1 MAIRP
6 NAPTPPILGPQ
17 ATLPLGGAN
26 PSPEE
31 RAETLIR
38 RLEQFIREGKSPD
51 GVAMP
56 FRKWQEM
63 AYEEIAEAIRDAERT
78 WRQDQRF
85 VDRFFMVGAAALVT
99 LGMWGTVLAFQAG
112 PDRRVTALLFLG
124 SGATIFFL
132 IVLWFI
138 HKVQKL
144 YSAGERRRM
153 FRRVRTMD
161 ARLRALEKH
170 LEKRLDR
177 LEEIEGEVRQREGV
191 VAAPPP
197 DG

>member
-1 MAIRP
+1 MAMRP
-6 NAPTPPILGPQ
+6 SSNPAIQGPQ

-51 GVAMP
+51 GIAMP

-63 AYEEIAEAIRDAERT
+63 AYIEIAEAIRDAERI

-99 LGMWGTVLAFQAG
+99 LGMWGTALAFQAG
-112 PDRRVTALLFLG
+112 PDRRVTAFLFLG
-124 SGATIFFL
+124 AGATVFFL
-132 IVLWFI
+132 LALWGI
-138 HKVQKL
+138 HKVQK
-144 YSAGERRRM
+144 YYRAGERRRM

-177 LEEIEGEVRQREGV
+177 LEEIEAEIGERET
-191 VAAPPP
+191 AATAPR
-197 DG
+197 GET

>member
-1 MAIRP
+1 MATRP
-6 NAPTPPILGPQ
+6 SSNPTPLGPM
-17 ATLPLGGAN
+17 AALPLGGAN

-38 RLEQFIREGKSPD
+38 RLEQFIRDGKSPD
-51 GVAMP
+51 GVPMA

-63 AYEEIAEAIRDAERT
+63 AYEEIAEAIRDAEKV
-78 WRQDQRF
+78 WRKDQRF

-124 SGATIFFL
+124 SGATVFL
-132 IVLWFI
+132 LLTLWFI
-138 HKVQKL
+138 HKVRK
-144 YSAGERRRM
+144 YYRAGERRRM
-153 FRRVRTMD
+153 FRRVRSMD

-177 LEEIEGEVRQREGV
+177 LEAAEEEIAERENAVVQARGEG
-191 VAAPPP
+191 
-197 DG
+197 